1 MLLIPISMFVSPLFH
16 NNEYCI
22 SRFIYVID
30 FCFLFRF
37 IINMIMMLKMVMMM
51 MMAMVVVMVV
61 VMMILMIMVV
71 AVVVIIIMTQL
82 IKLLNAESC
91 KMR

>member
-1 MLLIPISMFVSPLFH
+1 MLLIPISMFVSSLFH

-37 IINMIMMLKMVMMM
+37 IINMIMMIKMMMMMM
-51 MMAMVVVMVV
+51 MMAIVVVVVV

-71 AVVVIIIMTQL
+71 VVVVIIIMMQHY
-82 IKLLNAESC
+82 KAVKC
-91 KMR
+91 

>member
-1 MLLIPISMFVSPLFH
+1 MLLIPISMFVSSLFH

-37 IINMIMMLKMVMMM
+37 IINIIMMIKMMM
-51 MMAMVVVMVV
+51 MMMMTMVVVVVV
-61 VMMILMIMVV
+61 VMMIMVV
-71 AVVVIIIMTQL
+71 VVVVVVIIIMMQHYKTV
-82 IKLLNAESC
+82 KC
-91 KMR
+91 

>member
-1 MLLIPISMFVSPLFH
+1 MLLIPISMFVSSLFH

-37 IINMIMMLKMVMMM
+37 IINMIMMIKMMM
-51 MMAMVVVMVV
+51 MMMMTMVVVVVV
-61 VMMILMIMVV
+61 VMMIMVV
-71 AVVVIIIMTQL
+71 VVVVVIIIMMQHYKTV
-82 IKLLNAESC
+82 KC
-91 KMR
+91 

>member
-1 MLLIPISMFVSPLFH
+1 MLLIPISMFVSSLFH

-37 IINMIMMLKMVMMM
+37 IINIIMMIKMMM
-51 MMAMVVVMVV
+51 MMMMMTMVVVVVV
-61 VMMILMIMVV
+61 VMMIMVV
-71 AVVVIIIMTQL
+71 VVVVVVIIIMMQHY
-82 IKLLNAESC
+82 KPVKC
-91 KMR
+91 